1 MKKKLGPCPSC
12 QRHVF
17 VSDERCPFC
26 GAAWTRRGFL
36 SAAAVLIAAPIAD
49 AFGMVQETKYGGP
62 RELTERA
69 LERSWVWTRLG
80 SNWRVEFA
88 LSRIAESWASHKA
101 GTKVTY
107 KSKGPQKIGKKD
119 SITTTWTLRK
129 ITDKDVTLFSEPM
142 ESDKG
147 EERTLSRS
155 TDLPAGTKVEEGSAE
170 TVEVDGKKFKC
181 DVKTYTNGAR
191 VIKVWLCKDAPF
203 GVVKTVYGQE
213 TGQLIKLSDELTVG
227 GKKYSCALWET
238 VNGTLTIREWRST
251 DVPGLVVKYEEM
263 TKSDPKQ
270 PAQVTLSVEL
280 TSVTEGK

>member
-1 MKKKLGPCPSC
+1 L
-12 QRHVF
+12 
-17 VSDERCPFC
+17 
-26 GAAWTRRGFL
+26 TLRGFL

-62 RELTERA
+62 REITDRA
-69 LERSWVWTRLG
+69 LERAWIWTRVAA
-80 SNWRVEFA
+80 NWRVEFA
-88 LSRIAESWASHKA
+88 LSKVAESWASHKV
-101 GTKVTY
+101 GTKATY
-107 KSKGPQKIGKKD
+107 TAKSNSTGKEKK
-119 SITTTWTLRK
+119 ITTTWTLK
-129 ITDKDVTLFSEPM
+129 KVTEKDVTIFSDPLPT
-142 ESDKG
+142 DKG

-203 GVVKTVYGQE
+203 GVVKTVYGPE
-213 TGQLIKLSDELTVG
+213 TGQLLKLSDELTVG

-251 DVPGLVVKYEEM
+251 DVPGLVVKVEEM
-263 TKSDPKQ
+263 SKNDPKQ
-270 PAQVTLSVEL
+270 PAQVTLSIEL